1 MPRVGDQISQSV
13 YIDLRRAGWLVSPI
27 LDVTFKGVRFVG
39 IDALTTPT
47 QMSFSSDSGF
57 SLEDTDLIFG
67 NAEVASVLEGFVE
80 VTIDKSIPPGI
91 AIADIGVVQRLF
103 KRNAQRRLKV

>member
-1 MPRVGDQISQSV
+1 MISSCHGLGIKFPQSV

-39 IDALTTPT
+39 IDPLTTPT
-47 QMSFSSDSGF
+47 QMSFSSDAGF

-67 NAEVASVLEGFVE
+67 NAEVASV
-80 VTIDKSIPPGI
+80 
-91 AIADIGVVQRLF
+91 IGRLC
-103 KRNAQRRLKV
+103 